1 MLQNHNGLDH
11 VIINVG
17 AQLEAA
23 AATYRRLGFY
33 VTEPSRH
40 NLGSVNQLMI
50 FSPSYLELLSVP
62 QDIVVRPE
70 LAAGPVGLAGIAF
83 KTENADVLHAEL
95 ASMGIT
101 TAPPLE
107 VSRPVT
113 VITGT
118 HEARFRVVFLPPG
131 ILPGGRYLFCQ
142 HLTPQWV
149 FRDGWRVHKNGAV
162 GYDRIVIVVRDL
174 SAVATG
180 ARRLFGDVVVE
191 ESERIVRLKERFV
204 SYDFI
209 TREELVTRYKDVSL
223 NIPERE
229 DYMAALVVKVSLLDK
244 VREALHAAG
253 IAANDL
259 KDRIIV
265 MPEIAGG
272 LTLEFVQASW
282 IAWSPYRA

>member
-1 MLQNHNGLDH
+1 MLQNYNGLDH

-23 AATYRRLGFY
+23 AATYRRLGFF

-50 FSPSYLELLSVP
+50 FSPSYLELLGVP
-62 QDIVVRPE
+62 QDMAVRPE
-70 LAAGPVGLAGIAF
+70 VAAGPVGLAGIAF
-83 KTENADVLHAEL
+83 KTENADALHAEL
-95 ASMGIT
+95 AAMGIT

-107 VSRPVT
+107 ISRPVT

-131 ILPGGRYLFCQ
+131 ILPGGHYLFCQ

-162 GYDRIVIVVRDL
+162 GYDRVALVARNL
-174 SAVATG
+174 SGVAAS
-180 ARRLFGDVVVE
+180 ARRLFGDAAVE
-191 ESERIVRLKERFV
+191 ESGRVVRLKERFA

-209 TREELVTRYKDVSL
+209 TREEFVARYQDTSL

-229 DYMAALVVKVSLLDK
+229 DYMAALVIKVSLLDK

-253 IAANDL
+253 IVANDL
-259 KDRIIV
+259 KDRIV
-265 MPEIAGG
+265 VEPEISGG
-272 LTLEFVQASW
+272 LILEFVQASW
-282 IAWSPYRA
+282 IAWSPYKP